1 MILPKMIGYRLGMW
15 YTVEEK
21 ISEGGV
27 TVALLDKAKELG
39 KKVGET
45 TASVAKSAAIAAKE
59 KSEQVIEIG
68 KLRKDILVENGKI
81 NKLYEDIG
89 KHAFDIYNS
98 SQDYSLLEPLFA
110 QINDSLAKI
119 DECKDR
125 IEEVKTT
132 ADISDE
138 DLDEDLFEE
147 EEEAEE
153 SGEHWG

>member
-1 MILPKMIGYRLGMW
+1 M
-15 YTVEEK
+15 EQ
-21 ISEGGV
+21 
-27 TVALLDKAKELG
+27 LDKARELG

-45 TASVAKSAAIAAKE
+45 TAAAAKTAATAAKE
-59 KSEQVIEIG
+59 KLEKVIEIG

-119 DECKDR
+119 EECKNK
-125 IEEVKTT
+125 IEEIKTS
-132 ADISDE
+132 ADID
-138 DLDEDLFEE
+138 EE
-147 EEEAEE
+147 ELEEETEE